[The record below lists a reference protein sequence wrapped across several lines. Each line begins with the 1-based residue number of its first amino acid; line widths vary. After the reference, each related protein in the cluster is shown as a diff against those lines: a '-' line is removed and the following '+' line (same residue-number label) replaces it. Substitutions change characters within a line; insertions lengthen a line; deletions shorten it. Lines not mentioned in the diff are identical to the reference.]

1 MPVLGD
7 CEVFDVASDAVSDTF
22 RDANGLFGMTVD
34 IVRHLPIGPNRWAK
48 PDDAPVLAAMRWR
61 CTGAAASTAGRTPE
75 TARGA

>member
-34 IVRHLPIGPNRWAK
+34 IVRHLPMSQSVGKARRCARAGR
-48 PDDAPVLAAMRWR
+48 DALALYWR
-61 CTGAAASTAGRTPE
+61 CGFDGR
-75 TARGA
+75 ANS

>member
-34 IVRHLPIGPNRWAK
+34 IVRHLPIGGQSPTMRPCWPRCAG
-48 PDDAPVLAAMRWR
+48 AVLALRLRRPGELLKQPVAP
-61 CTGAAASTAGRTPE
+61 S
-75 TARGA
+75 